1 MKTLKFH
8 YKFILLFSNKF
19 RFYLYYY
26 MKARSNSVLI
36 PYTLN
41 FKQVEA
47 EMSLAE
53 HLEEIRQ
60 RAFWSFSVLTTM
72 IISCI
77 IFVKNIVK
85 TLQEP
90 ADGIKF
96 LQFAPGEYFFA
107 SIKVAAYSGILIS
120 SPFIVYQIILFVLPG
135 MTKDERKTLLPIII
149 GSMILFLLGLIFGYY
164 ILVPASLNFFI
175 KYGSDVVEPFWSFE
189 QYFEFILVLL
199 FGTAL
204 AFQLPVL
211 QLVLGF
217 LRIVSGKTMFSIW
230 RYVILLSTVVGA
242 VLTPSV
248 DPLTQIL
255 LSSIIL
261 ILYFGGASLVLVVEG
276 SQKNNN

>member
-1 MKTLKFH
+1 MKT
-8 YKFILLFSNKF
+8 
-19 RFYLYYY
+19 
-26 MKARSNSVLI
+26 RSNSVLI

-60 RAFWSFSVLTTM
+60 RAFWSFSVLTTI